1 VDKGKSSSGRR
12 TADSGG
18 EVFQIATGVETSIIE
33 LAEMVQEVVEQ
44 NVKTRHGPPRQG
56 DIRKND
62 SGIRK
67 VERVLGWRPEVDLSS
82 GLRKTWAWF
91 EA

>member
-1 VDKGKSSSGRR
+1 MTTQGYQVTVLVNLSKGRC
-12 TADSGG
+12 GG
-18 EVFQIATGVETSIIE
+18 
-33 LAEMVQEVVEQ
+33 
-44 NVKTRHGPPRQG
+44 G
-56 DIRKND
+56 DIRKNY